1 MVVDNF
7 SKDDNLIELQTTSQ
21 YNPVIDTNISFYES
35 DRGTGVLNF
44 AVTKNNKPLS
54 ISKHNAMTS
63 IVLKTDNFDDEH
75 GAYISD
81 DLTIVDAINGRMQY
95 VIPNEFLKY
104 TGRVHAQAYFTQNGS
119 NNVIVERQFSFN
131 IENDLIS
138 NFDGKTKL
146 VYIKSIQ
153 DLTESVK
160 EEVEDLKKSLNDTK
174 SLVSEIDSRINQGI
188 QRLEIKQNEA
198 VQMITTTQ
206 DKAVQYINSEFQ
218 KTVDK
223 EQAIYKRLSEVENQ
237 INDADLVKGRSTV
250 NWQKS
255 KITDDYGK
263 AIESS
268 EQSIDSVLSA
278 VNTSRIIHIT
288 SATDAPSFEDI
299 GTVDTPKEDG
309 VDDGS
314 DIPVAPNTLG
324 KSGVLV
330 VYVVDDSAA
339 RATWYPDDSN
349 DEYTKYKISGTWY
362 PFYKKNDG
370 DLTKQ
375 FVEETSNTALNQAK
389 QYVDDKFGTTSWQ
402 QHKMT
407 EANGQ
412 SIQVNLNNAQGDLG
426 YLTAGNYYA
435 TRVPDLPSG
444 VESYEGYLSVF
455 VKDDTNKLF
464 NFTPYNSKKIYTR
477 SITNGQLEP
486 QWTVPNEHKS
496 TVLFDGGA
504 NGVGTTIN
512 LTEPYTNYSILLVS
526 GTYPGGVIEGFGLT
540 ALPNAIQLSKANVVD
555 SDGNGGGIYEC
566 LLSKT
571 SSTTLRID
579 NDVYFDL
586 GKTSGSGANANK
598 VTITKIMGWK

>member
-81 DLTIVDAINGRMQY
+81 ELTIVDAINGRMQY

-206 DKAVQYINSEFQ
+206 DKAVQYINTEFQ
-218 KTVDK
+218 KIVDK
-223 EQAIYKRLSEVENQ
+223 EQAIYKRLSEVEKQ
-237 INDADLVKGRSTV
+237 INQSDLVKGSSTV

-263 AIESS
+263 AVESS

-330 VYVVDDSAA
+330 VYVVDDSTA

-349 DEYTKYKISGTWY
+349 DEYTKYKIGGTWY

-375 FVEETSNTALNQAK
+375 FVEETSNNALNQAK

-444 VESYEGYLSVF
+444 VESYDGYLSVF
-455 VKDDTNKLF
+455 VKDETNKLF

-477 SITNGQLEP
+477 SITNGRLEP

-540 ALPNAIQLSKANVVD
+540 ALPNAIQLSKANVVE

-586 GKTSGSGANANK
+586 GRTTGSGANANK

>member
-81 DLTIVDAINGRMQY
+81 ELTIVDAINGRMQY

-119 NNVIVERQFSFN
+119 NNVIVERQFNFN
-131 IENDLIS
+131 IQNDLIS

-160 EEVEDLKKSLNDTK
+160 EEVEDLKKSLSDTK
-174 SLVSEIDSRINQGI
+174 SLVTEIDSRINQGI

-198 VQMITTTQ
+198 VQMITATQ
-206 DKAVQYINSEFQ
+206 DKAVQYINSKFQ
-218 KTVDK
+218 KIVDK
-223 EQAIYKRLSEVENQ
+223 EQAIFERVNEVEQQ
-237 INDADLVKGRSTV
+237 INGADLVKGNSTT

-255 KITDDYGK
+255 KLTDDYGK

-268 EQSIDSVLSA
+268 EQSIEAVLRHANS
-278 VNTSRIIHIT
+278 SMIIHIT
-288 SATDAPSFEDI
+288 NAKDAPEKADI
-299 GTVDTPKEDG
+299 GTLEKPGQDG

-314 DIPVAPNTLG
+314 SFDESTYTSS

-330 VYVVDDSAA
+330 VYVVDNNTA

-349 DEYTKYKISGTWY
+349 DEYTKYKIGGTWY
-362 PFYKKNDG
+362 QFYKKVDEE
-370 DLTKQ
+370 LTKK
-375 FVEETSNTALNQAK
+375 FVEETSNNALNQAK

-435 TRVPDLPSG
+435 TRVPDLPG
-444 VESYEGYLSVF
+444 IVESYEGYLSVF
-455 VKDDTNKLF
+455 VKDDANKLF
-464 NFTPYNSKKIYTR
+464 NFTPSNSKKVYTR
-477 SITNGQLEP
+477 SITNGRLDS
-486 QWTVPNEHKS
+486 QWATPNEHK
-496 TVLFDGGA
+496 TVVLFDGAA
-504 NGVGTTIN
+504 NGVGTRIN
-512 LTEPYTNYSILLVS
+512 LTEAYTNYAILFIS
-526 GTYPGGVIEGFGLT
+526 GTYPGGVIEAFSLT
-540 ALPNAIQLSKANVVD
+540 SIPNAIQLSKTNVVD
-555 SDGNGGGIYEC
+555 SDGNGGGSYEC
-566 LLSKT
+566 LITKESG
-571 SSTTLRID
+571 TTLKID
-579 NDVYFDL
+579 NDVYLDL
-586 GKTSGSGANANK
+586 GSKTGSGANANR
-598 VTITKIMGWK
+598 VTINKIVGWK

>member
-104 TGRVHAQAYFTQNGS
+104 TGRVHAQVYFTQNGS

-218 KTVDK
+218 KIVDK
-223 EQAIYKRLSEVENQ
+223 EQAIYKRVSEVEKQ
-237 INDADLVKGRSTV
+237 ISGADLVKGNSTV

-330 VYVVDDSAA
+330 VYVVDDSTA

-349 DEYTKYKISGTWY
+349 DEYTKYKIGGTWY

-375 FVEETSNTALNQAK
+375 FVEETSNNALNQAK

-477 SITNGQLEP
+477 SITNGRLEP

-540 ALPNAIQLSKANVVD
+540 SLPNAIQLSKANVVD

-586 GKTSGSGANANK
+586 GKTSGSGANTNK

>member
-44 AVTKNNKPLS
+44 SVTKNNRPLS
-54 ISKHNAMTS
+54 ISSEHVKTS
-63 IVLKTDNFDDEH
+63 IVLKTDDYNVDI

-81 DLTIVDAINGRMQY
+81 ELTIVDAINGRLQY

-104 TGRVHAQAYFTQNGS
+104 SGKVHAQAFFTQNGS
-119 NNVIVERQFSFN
+119 NNVVVERQFSFN
-131 IENDLIS
+131 IENDLVS
-138 NFDGKTKL
+138 GFDGITKL

-153 DLTESVK
+153 DTIEAVGK
-160 EEVEDLKKSLNDTK
+160 DFNQLKQNMADTQMLIAKVNDSATK
-174 SLVSEIDSRINQGI
+174 GI
-188 QRLEIKQNEA
+188 QQIEIKQNEA
-198 VQMITTTQ
+198 IQAITATQ
-206 DKAVQYINSEFQ
+206 TSATQAVTAEFN
-218 KTVDK
+218 KIVEK
-223 EQAIYKRLSEVENQ
+223 EQTIFARVNEVEQQ
-237 INDADLVKGRSTV
+237 INGADLVKGNSTV

-268 EQSIDSVLSA
+268 EKSIEAVLSA
-278 VNTSRIIHIT
+278 INTSRIIHIT
-288 SATDAPSFEDI
+288 SATDAPTFKDI
-299 GTVDTPKEDG
+299 GTLEAPKEDG

-314 DIPVAPNTLG
+314 EVSATTNTLG
-324 KSGVLV
+324 KSGLLV
-330 VYVVDDSAA
+330 VYVVDDSTA

-349 DEYTKYKISGTWY
+349 DEYTKYKIGGTWY
-362 PFYKKNDG
+362 QFYKKVDEE
-370 DLTKQ
+370 LTKK
-375 FVEETSNTALNQAK
+375 FVEETSNNALNQAK

-455 VKDDTNKLF
+455 VKDETNKLF
-464 NFTPYNSKKIYTR
+464 NFTPSNSKRVYTR
-477 SITNGQLEP
+477 SIINGKLDS
-486 QWTVPNEHKS
+486 QWTVPNEHKTS
-496 TVLFDGGA
+496 VLFDGA
-504 NGVGTTIN
+504 ASGVGTTIN
-512 LTEPYTNYSILLVS
+512 LTEPYTNYSVLLIS
-526 GTYPGGVIEGFGLT
+526 GTYPGGIIETFGLT

-555 SDGNGGGIYEC
+555 TDGNGGGIYEC
-566 LLSKT
+566 LLTKT

-598 VTITKIMGWK
+598 VTINKIMGWK

>member
-1 MVVDNF
+1 MAVDNF

-21 YNPVIDTNISFYES
+21 YNPIIDTNISFYES

-104 TGRVHAQAYFTQNGS
+104 TGRVHAQAYFTENGS

-206 DKAVQYINSEFQ
+206 DKAVQYINTEFQ
-218 KTVDK
+218 KIVDK
-223 EQAIYKRLSEVENQ
+223 EQAIYKRLSEVEKQ
-237 INDADLVKGRSTV
+237 ISGADLVKGNSTV

-255 KITDDYGK
+255 KLTDDYGK

-268 EQSIDSVLSA
+268 EQSIDSVLST
-278 VNTSRIIHIT
+278 VNTSRVIHIT
-288 SATDAPSFEDI
+288 SATDAPSFKDI

-330 VYVVDDSAA
+330 VYVVDDSTA

-349 DEYTKYKISGTWY
+349 DEYTKYKIGGTWY

-375 FVEETSNTALNQAK
+375 FVEETSNNALNQAK

-426 YLTAGNYYA
+426 NLSAGNYYA

-455 VKDDTNKLF
+455 VKDETNKLF
-464 NFTPYNSKKIYTR
+464 NFTPSNSKRVYTR
-477 SITNGQLEP
+477 SIINSKLDS
-486 QWTVPNEHKS
+486 QWTVPNEHKTS
-496 TVLFDGGA
+496 VLFDGA
-504 NGVGTTIN
+504 ASGVGTTIN
-512 LTEPYTNYSILLVS
+512 LTEPYTNYSVLLIS
-526 GTYPGGVIEGFGLT
+526 GTYPGGIIETFGLT

-555 SDGNGGGIYEC
+555 TDGNGGGIYEC
-566 LLSKT
+566 LLTKT
-571 SSTTLRID
+571 SGTTLRID

-586 GKTSGSGANANK
+586 GKKSGSGANANK
-598 VTITKIMGWK
+598 VTINKIMGWK

>member
-44 AVTKNNKPLS
+44 SVTKNNRPLS
-54 ISKHNAMTS
+54 ISSEHVKTS
-63 IVLKTDNFDDEH
+63 IVLKTDDYNVDR

-81 DLTIVDAINGRMQY
+81 ELTIVDAINGRLQY
-95 VIPNEFLKY
+95 VIPNEFLKHS
-104 TGRVHAQAYFTQNGS
+104 GKVHAQAFFTQNGS
-119 NNVIVERQFSFN
+119 NNVVVERQFSFN
-131 IENDLIS
+131 IENDLVS
-138 NFDGKTKL
+138 GFDGITKL

-153 DLTESVK
+153 DTIEAVGK
-160 EEVEDLKKSLNDTK
+160 DFNQLKQNMADTQTLIAKVNDSATK
-174 SLVSEIDSRINQGI
+174 GI
-188 QRLEIKQNEA
+188 QQIEIKQNEA
-198 VQMITTTQ
+198 IQAITATQ
-206 DKAVQYINSEFQ
+206 TSATQAVTAEFN
-218 KTVDK
+218 KIVEK
-223 EQAIYKRLSEVENQ
+223 EQAIFARVNEVEQQ
-237 INDADLVKGRSTV
+237 INGADLVKGNSTV

-268 EQSIDSVLSA
+268 EQSINSVLSA

-314 DIPVAPNTLG
+314 EVSATTNTLG
-324 KSGVLV
+324 KSGLLV
-330 VYVVDDSAA
+330 VYVVDDSTA

-349 DEYTKYKISGTWY
+349 DEYTKYKIGGTWY
-362 PFYKKNDG
+362 QFYKKVDEE
-370 DLTKQ
+370 LTKK
-375 FVEETSNTALNQAK
+375 FVEETSNNVLNQAK

-412 SIQVNLNNAQGDLG
+412 SIQVNLNNVQGDLG
-426 YLTAGNYYA
+426 NLSAGNYYA

-455 VKDDTNKLF
+455 VKDETNKLF
-464 NFTPYNSKKIYTR
+464 NFTPSNSKRVYTR
-477 SITNGQLEP
+477 SIINGKLDS
-486 QWTVPNEHKS
+486 QWTVPNDHKTS
-496 TVLFDGGA
+496 VLFDGA
-504 NGVGTTIN
+504 ASGVGTTIN
-512 LTEPYTNYSILLVS
+512 LTEPYTNYSVLLIS
-526 GTYPGGVIEGFGLT
+526 GTYPGGIIETFGLT

-555 SDGNGGGIYEC
+555 TDGNGGGIYEC
-566 LLSKT
+566 LLTKT
-571 SSTTLRID
+571 SGTTLRID

-586 GKTSGSGANANK
+586 GKTTGSGANANK
-598 VTITKIMGWK
+598 VTINKIMGWK

>member
-54 ISKHNAMTS
+54 ISNHNAMTS

-81 DLTIVDAINGRMQY
+81 ELTIVDAINGRMQY

-218 KTVDK
+218 KIVDK
-223 EQAIYKRLSEVENQ
+223 EQAIYKRVSEVEKQ
-237 INDADLVKGRSTV
+237 ISGADLVKGNSTV

-299 GTVDTPKEDG
+299 GTIDTPKEDG

-330 VYVVDDSAA
+330 VYVVDDSTA

-349 DEYTKYKISGTWY
+349 DEYTKYKIGGTWY

-375 FVEETSNTALNQAK
+375 FVEETSNNALNQAK

-402 QHKMT
+402 QHKLT

-455 VKDDTNKLF
+455 VKDETNKLF

-477 SITNGQLEP
+477 SITNGRLEP

-526 GTYPGGVIEGFGLT
+526 GTYPGGIIEGFGLT

>member
-44 AVTKNNKPLS
+44 AVTKNNRPLS
-54 ISKHNAMTS
+54 ISSEHVKTS
-63 IVLKTDNFDDEH
+63 IVLKTDDYNVDR

-81 DLTIVDAINGRMQY
+81 ELMIVDAINGRLQY
-95 VIPNEFLKY
+95 VIPNEFLKHS
-104 TGRVHAQAYFTQNGS
+104 GKVHAQAFFTQNGS
-119 NNVIVERQFSFN
+119 NNVVVERQFSFN
-131 IENDLIS
+131 IENDLVS
-138 NFDGKTKL
+138 GFDGITKL

-153 DLTESVK
+153 DTIEAVGK
-160 EEVEDLKKSLNDTK
+160 DFNQLKQNMADTQTLIAKVNDSATK
-174 SLVSEIDSRINQGI
+174 GI
-188 QRLEIKQNEA
+188 QQIEIKQNEA
-198 VQMITTTQ
+198 IQAITATQ
-206 DKAVQYINSEFQ
+206 TSATQAVTAEFS
-218 KTVDK
+218 KIVEK
-223 EQAIYKRLSEVENQ
+223 EQAIFARVNEVEQQ
-237 INDADLVKGRSTV
+237 INGADLVKGNSTV

-268 EQSIDSVLSA
+268 EKSIEAVLSA
-278 VNTSRIIHIT
+278 VNSSRVIHIT
-288 SATDAPSFEDI
+288 SATDAPSFKDI
-299 GTVDTPKEDG
+299 GTVDTGNQDG

-314 DIPVAPNTLG
+314 GFTESNYTSG

-330 VYVVDDSAA
+330 VYVVDDSTA
-339 RATWYPDDSN
+339 RATWHPDDSN

-375 FVEETSNTALNQAK
+375 FVEETSNNALNQAK

-402 QHKMT
+402 QHKLT
-407 EANGQ
+407 EPNGQ

-435 TRVPDLPSG
+435 TRVPDLPSS

-455 VKDDTNKLF
+455 VKDETNKFF
-464 NFTPYNSKKIYTR
+464 NFTPANSKKVYTR
-477 SITNGQLEP
+477 SITNGQLDS
-486 QWTVPNEHKS
+486 QWATPNEHK
-496 TVLFDGGA
+496 TAVLFDGAA
-504 NGVGTTIN
+504 NGVGTRIN
-512 LTEPYTNYSILLVS
+512 LTEAYTNYAILFIS
-526 GTYPGGVIEGFGLT
+526 GTYPGGVIETFGLT
-540 ALPNAIQLSKANVVD
+540 SIPNAIQLSKTNVVD
-555 SDGNGGGIYEC
+555 SDGNGGGNYEC
-566 LLSKT
+566 LITKE
-571 SSTTLRID
+571 SSATLKID
-579 NDVYFDL
+579 NDVYWDL

-598 VTITKIMGWK
+598 VTINKIVGWK

>member
-81 DLTIVDAINGRMQY
+81 ELTIVDAINGRMQY

-153 DLTESVK
+153 DLTESIK

-218 KTVDK
+218 KIVDK
-223 EQAIYKRLSEVENQ
+223 EQAIYKRVSEVEKQ
-237 INDADLVKGRSTV
+237 ISGADLVKGNSTV

-314 DIPVAPNTLG
+314 DVPVAPNTLG

-330 VYVVDDSAA
+330 VYVVDDSTA

-349 DEYTKYKISGTWY
+349 DEYTKYKIGGTWY

-375 FVEETSNTALNQAK
+375 FVEETSNNALNQAK

-477 SITNGQLEP
+477 SITNGRLEQ

-586 GKTSGSGANANK
+586 GKTSGSGAKANK

>member
-21 YNPVIDTNISFYES
+21 YNPIIDTNISFYES

-44 AVTKNNKPLS
+44 AVTKNNRPLS
-54 ISKHNAMTS
+54 ISSEHVKTS
-63 IVLKTDNFDDEH
+63 IVLKTDDYNVDR

-81 DLTIVDAINGRMQY
+81 ELTIVDAIDGRLQY

-131 IENDLIS
+131 IENDLVS
-138 NFDGKTKL
+138 GFDGITKL

-153 DLTESVK
+153 DTIEAVGK
-160 EEVEDLKKSLNDTK
+160 DFNQLKQNMADTQTLIAKVNDSATK
-174 SLVSEIDSRINQGI
+174 GI
-188 QRLEIKQNEA
+188 QQIEIKQNEA
-198 VQMITTTQ
+198 IQAITATQ
-206 DKAVQYINSEFQ
+206 TSATQAVTAEFS
-218 KTVDK
+218 KIVEK
-223 EQAIYKRLSEVENQ
+223 EQAIFARVNEVEKQ
-237 INDADLVKGRSTV
+237 INGADLVKGNTTT

-278 VNTSRIIHIT
+278 INTSRIIHIT
-288 SATDAPSFEDI
+288 SATDAPSFKDI

-330 VYVVDDSAA
+330 VYVVDDSTA

-349 DEYTKYKISGTWY
+349 DEYTKYKIYGTWY
-362 PFYKKNDG
+362 PFYKKVDEE
-370 DLTKQ
+370 LTKK
-375 FVEETSNTALNQAK
+375 FVKETSNNALNQAK

-435 TRVPDLPSG
+435 TRVPDLPGS

-455 VKDDTNKLF
+455 VKDETNKFF
-464 NFTPYNSKKIYTR
+464 NFTPANSKKVYTR
-477 SITNGQLEP
+477 SIINGRLDS
-486 QWTVPNEHKS
+486 QWTVPNEYKKA
-496 TVLFDGGA
+496 VLFDGAA
-504 NGVGTTIN
+504 NGVGTTLN
-512 LTEPYTNYSILLVS
+512 LTESYQNYSLLVIS
-526 GTYPGGVIEGFGLT
+526 GTYPGGTFAEVSLTSMPNSIVI
-540 ALPNAIQLSKANVVD
+540 SKTNLVD
-555 SDGNGGGIYEC
+555 SDGNGGGLYEC
-566 LLSKT
+566 SVSKT
-571 SSTTLRID
+571 SNTTFRID
-579 NDVYFDL
+579 VDILYDI
-586 GKTSGSGANANK
+586 GKSAGSGANANK
-598 VTITKIMGWK
+598 ITIKRIEGWK

>member
-81 DLTIVDAINGRMQY
+81 ELTIVDAINGRMQY

-119 NNVIVERQFSFN
+119 NNVIVERQFNFN
-131 IENDLIS
+131 IQNDLIS

-160 EEVEDLKKSLNDTK
+160 EEVEDLKKSLSDTK
-174 SLVSEIDSRINQGI
+174 SLVTEIDSRINQGI

-218 KTVDK
+218 KIVEK
-223 EQAIYKRLSEVENQ
+223 EQAIFERVNEVEQQ
-237 INDADLVKGRSTV
+237 INGADLVKGNSTT

-255 KITDDYGK
+255 KLTDDYGK
-263 AIESS
+263 AIESY

-288 SATDAPSFEDI
+288 NATDAPEKTDI
-299 GTVDTPKEDG
+299 GTLEKPGQDG

-314 DIPVAPNTLG
+314 SFDESTYTSS

-330 VYVVDDSAA
+330 VYVVDNNTA

-349 DEYTKYKISGTWY
+349 DEYTKYKIYGTWY

-370 DLTKQ
+370 NLTKQ
-375 FVEETSNTALNQAK
+375 FVEETSNNALNQAK

-435 TRVPDLPSG
+435 TRVPDLPGS

-464 NFTPYNSKKIYTR
+464 NFTPSNSKKVYTR
-477 SITNGQLEP
+477 SITNGRLDS
-486 QWTVPNEHKS
+486 QWATPNEHK
-496 TVLFDGGA
+496 TAVLFDGAA
-504 NGVGTTIN
+504 NGVGTRIN
-512 LTEPYTNYSILLVS
+512 LTEAYTNYAILFIS
-526 GTYPGGVIEGFGLT
+526 GTYPGGVIEAFSLT
-540 ALPNAIQLSKANVVD
+540 SIPNAIQLSKTNVVD
-555 SDGNGGGIYEC
+555 SDGNGGGSYEC
-566 LLSKT
+566 LITKESG
-571 SSTTLRID
+571 TTLKID
-579 NDVYFDL
+579 NDVYLDL
-586 GKTSGSGANANK
+586 GSKTGSGANANR
-598 VTITKIMGWK
+598 VTINKIVGWK

>member
-81 DLTIVDAINGRMQY
+81 ELTIVDAINGRMQY

-131 IENDLIS
+131 IQNDLIS

-160 EEVEDLKKSLNDTK
+160 EEVEDLKKSLSDTK
-174 SLVSEIDSRINQGI
+174 SLVTEIDSRINQGI

-218 KTVDK
+218 KIVDK
-223 EQAIYKRLSEVENQ
+223 EQAIFERVNEVEQQ
-237 INDADLVKGRSTV
+237 INGADLVKGNSTT

-255 KITDDYGK
+255 KLTDDYGK
-263 AIESS
+263 AIESY

-288 SATDAPSFEDI
+288 NATDAPEKTDI
-299 GTVDTPKEDG
+299 GTLEKPGQDG

-314 DIPVAPNTLG
+314 SFDESTYTSS

-330 VYVVDDSAA
+330 VYVVDNNTA

-349 DEYTKYKISGTWY
+349 DEYTKYKIYGTWY

-370 DLTKQ
+370 NLTKQ
-375 FVEETSNTALNQAK
+375 FVEETSNNALNQAK

-435 TRVPDLPSG
+435 TRVPDLPGS

-464 NFTPYNSKKIYTR
+464 NFTPSNSKKVYTR
-477 SITNGQLEP
+477 SITNGRLDS
-486 QWTVPNEHKS
+486 QWATPNEHK
-496 TVLFDGGA
+496 TAVLFDGAA
-504 NGVGTTIN
+504 NGVGTRIN
-512 LTEPYTNYSILLVS
+512 LTEAYTNYAILFIS
-526 GTYPGGVIEGFGLT
+526 GTYPGGVIEAFSLT
-540 ALPNAIQLSKANVVD
+540 SIPNAIQLSKTNVVD
-555 SDGNGGGIYEC
+555 SDGNGGGSYEC
-566 LLSKT
+566 LITKESG
-571 SSTTLRID
+571 TTLKID
-579 NDVYFDL
+579 NDVYLDL
-586 GKTSGSGANANK
+586 GSKTGSGANANR
-598 VTITKIMGWK
+598 VTINKIVGWK

>member
-81 DLTIVDAINGRMQY
+81 ELTIVDAINGRMQY

-153 DLTESVK
+153 DLTENVK

-218 KTVDK
+218 KIVDK
-223 EQAIYKRLSEVENQ
+223 EQAIFERVNEVEQQ
-237 INDADLVKGRSTV
+237 IDGADLVKGNSTV

-330 VYVVDDSAA
+330 VYVVDDSTA

-349 DEYTKYKISGTWY
+349 DEYTKYKIGGTWY

-375 FVEETSNTALNQAK
+375 FVEETSNNALNQAK

-455 VKDDTNKLF
+455 VKDETNKLF

-477 SITNGQLEP
+477 SITNGRLEP

-555 SDGNGGGIYEC
+555 TDGNGGGIYEC

-571 SSTTLRID
+571 SNTTLRID

-598 VTITKIMGWK
+598 VTINKIMGWK

>member
-1 MVVDNF
+1 
-7 SKDDNLIELQTTSQ
+7 
-21 YNPVIDTNISFYES
+21 
-35 DRGTGVLNF
+35 
-44 AVTKNNKPLS
+44 
-54 ISKHNAMTS
+54 
-63 IVLKTDNFDDEH
+63 
-75 GAYISD
+75 
-81 DLTIVDAINGRMQY
+81 
-95 VIPNEFLKY
+95 
-104 TGRVHAQAYFTQNGS
+104 
-119 NNVIVERQFSFN
+119 
-131 IENDLIS
+131 
-138 NFDGKTKL
+138 
-146 VYIKSIQ
+146 
-153 DLTESVK
+153 
-160 EEVEDLKKSLNDTK
+160 
-174 SLVSEIDSRINQGI
+174 I

-218 KTVDK
+218 KIVDK
-223 EQAIYKRLSEVENQ
+223 EQAIYKRVSEVEKQ
-237 INDADLVKGRSTV
+237 ISGADLVKGNSTI

-278 VNTSRIIHIT
+278 INTSRIVHIT

-330 VYVVDDSAA
+330 VYVVDDSTA

-349 DEYTKYKISGTWY
+349 DEYTKYKIGGTWY
-362 PFYKKNDG
+362 PFYKKNDS

-375 FVEETSNTALNQAK
+375 FVEETSNNALNQAK

-435 TRVPDLPSG
+435 TRVPDLPGS

-477 SITNGQLEP
+477 SITNGRLEP

>member
-1 MVVDNF
+1 MIVDNF

-35 DRGTGVLNF
+35 DRRTGVLNF

-131 IENDLIS
+131 IQNDLIS

-160 EEVEDLKKSLNDTK
+160 EEVEDLKKSLSDTK
-174 SLVSEIDSRINQGI
+174 SLVTEIDSRINQGI

-218 KTVDK
+218 KIVDK
-223 EQAIYKRLSEVENQ
+223 EQAIFERVNEVEQQ
-237 INDADLVKGRSTV
+237 INGADLVKGNSTT

-255 KITDDYGK
+255 KLTDDYGK

-278 VNTSRIIHIT
+278 INTSRIIHIT
-288 SATDAPSFEDI
+288 SATDAPTFKDI
-299 GTVDTPKEDG
+299 GTLETPKEDG

-314 DIPVAPNTLG
+314 EVSATTNTLG
-324 KSGVLV
+324 KSGLLV
-330 VYVVDDSAA
+330 VYVVDDSTA

-349 DEYTKYKISGTWY
+349 DEYTKYKIGGTWY
-362 PFYKKNDG
+362 QFYKKVDEE
-370 DLTKQ
+370 LTKK
-375 FVEETSNTALNQAK
+375 FVEETANNALNQAK

-435 TRVPDLPSG
+435 TRVPDLPGS

-477 SITNGQLEP
+477 SITNGRLEQ

-579 NDVYFDL
+579 NDVYLDL
-586 GKTSGSGANANK
+586 GSKTGSGANANR
-598 VTITKIMGWK
+598 VTINKIVGWK

>member
-81 DLTIVDAINGRMQY
+81 ELTIVDAINGRMQY

-206 DKAVQYINSEFQ
+206 DKAVQYINTELQ
-218 KTVDK
+218 KIVDK
-223 EQAIYKRLSEVENQ
+223 EQAIYKRLSEVEKQ
-237 INDADLVKGRSTV
+237 ISGADLVKGNSTV

-330 VYVVDDSAA
+330 VYVVDDVTA

-349 DEYTKYKISGTWY
+349 DEYTKYKIGGTWY

-375 FVEETSNTALNQAK
+375 FVEETSNNALNQAK

-455 VKDDTNKLF
+455 VKDETNKLF

-477 SITNGQLEP
+477 SITNGRLEP

-555 SDGNGGGIYEC
+555 TDGNGGGIYEC

-571 SSTTLRID
+571 SNTTLRID

-598 VTITKIMGWK
+598 VTINKIMGWK

>member
-81 DLTIVDAINGRMQY
+81 ELTIVDAINGRMQY

-153 DLTESVK
+153 DLTESIK

-218 KTVDK
+218 KIVDK
-223 EQAIYKRLSEVENQ
+223 EQAIYKRLSEVEKQ
-237 INDADLVKGRSTV
+237 ISGADLVKGNSTV

-314 DIPVAPNTLG
+314 DTPVAPNTLG

-330 VYVVDDSAA
+330 VYVVDDSTA

-349 DEYTKYKISGTWY
+349 DEYTKYKIGGTWY

-375 FVEETSNTALNQAK
+375 FVEETSNNALNQAK

-455 VKDDTNKLF
+455 VKDETNKLF

-477 SITNGQLEP
+477 SITNGRLEP

-586 GKTSGSGANANK
+586 GRTTGSGANANK
-598 VTITKIMGWK
+598 VTITKIMGCK

>member
-81 DLTIVDAINGRMQY
+81 ELTIVDAINGRMQY

-119 NNVIVERQFSFN
+119 NNVIVERQFNFN
-131 IENDLIS
+131 IQNDLIS

-160 EEVEDLKKSLNDTK
+160 EEVEDLKKSLSDTK
-174 SLVSEIDSRINQGI
+174 SLVTEIDSRINQGI

-218 KTVDK
+218 KIVDK
-223 EQAIYKRLSEVENQ
+223 EQAIFERVNEVEQQ
-237 INDADLVKGRSTV
+237 INGADLVKGNSTT

-255 KITDDYGK
+255 KLTDDYGK

-278 VNTSRIIHIT
+278 INTSRIIHIT
-288 SATDAPSFEDI
+288 SATDAPTFKDI
-299 GTVDTPKEDG
+299 GTLETPKEDG

-314 DIPVAPNTLG
+314 EVSATTNTLG
-324 KSGVLV
+324 KSGLLV
-330 VYVVDDSAA
+330 VYVVDDSTA

-349 DEYTKYKISGTWY
+349 DEYTKYKIGGTWY
-362 PFYKKNDG
+362 QFYKKVDEE
-370 DLTKQ
+370 LTKK
-375 FVEETSNTALNQAK
+375 FVEETANNALNQAK

-402 QHKMT
+402 QHKLT
-407 EANGQ
+407 EHNGQ
-412 SIQVNLNNAQGDLG
+412 SIQKNLYNAKGNLEALG
-426 YLTAGNYYA
+426 AGNYYV
-435 TRVPDLPSG
+435 TSVPDLPG
-444 VESYEGYLSVF
+444 IVESYEGYLSVF
-455 VKDDTNKLF
+455 VKDDANKLF
-464 NFTPYNSKKIYTR
+464 NFTPLNSKKVYTR
-477 SITNGQLEP
+477 SITNGRLDS
-486 QWTVPNEHKS
+486 QWATPNEHK
-496 TVLFDGGA
+496 TAVLFDGAA
-504 NGVGTTIN
+504 NGVGTRIN
-512 LTEPYTNYSILLVS
+512 LTEAYTNYAILFIS
-526 GTYPGGVIEGFGLT
+526 GTYPGGVIEAFSLT
-540 ALPNAIQLSKANVVD
+540 SIPNAIQLSKTNVVD
-555 SDGNGGGIYEC
+555 SDGNGGGSYEC
-566 LLSKT
+566 LITKESG
-571 SSTTLRID
+571 TTLKID
-579 NDVYFDL
+579 NDVYLDL
-586 GKTSGSGANANK
+586 GSKTGSGADANR
-598 VTITKIMGWK
+598 VTINKIVGWK

>member
-44 AVTKNNKPLS
+44 TVTKNNKPLS

-81 DLTIVDAINGRMQY
+81 ELTIVDAINGRMQY

-218 KTVDK
+218 KIVDK
-223 EQAIYKRLSEVENQ
+223 EQAIYKRVSEVEKQ
-237 INDADLVKGRSTV
+237 ISGADLVKGNSTV

-299 GTVDTPKEDG
+299 GTIDTPKEDG

-330 VYVVDDSAA
+330 VYVVDDSTA

-349 DEYTKYKISGTWY
+349 DEYTKYKIGGTWY

-375 FVEETSNTALNQAK
+375 FVEETSNNALNQAK

-455 VKDDTNKLF
+455 VKDETNKLF

-477 SITNGQLEP
+477 SITNGRLEP

-526 GTYPGGVIEGFGLT
+526 GTYPGGIIEGFGLT

>member
-81 DLTIVDAINGRMQY
+81 ELTIVDAINGRMQY

-206 DKAVQYINSEFQ
+206 DKAVQYINTELQ
-218 KTVDK
+218 KIVDK
-223 EQAIYKRLSEVENQ
+223 EQAIYKRLSEVEKQ
-237 INDADLVKGRSTV
+237 ISGADLVKGNSTV

-330 VYVVDDSAA
+330 VYVVDDVTA

-349 DEYTKYKISGTWY
+349 DEYTKYKIGGTWY

-375 FVEETSNTALNQAK
+375 FVEETSNNALNQAK

-402 QHKMT
+402 QHKIT

-455 VKDDTNKLF
+455 VKDETNKFF
-464 NFTPYNSKKIYTR
+464 NFTPVNSKKVYTR
-477 SITNGQLEP
+477 SIINGRLDS
-486 QWTVPNEHKS
+486 QWTIPNEYKKA
-496 TVLFDGGA
+496 VLFDGAA
-504 NGVGTTIN
+504 NGVGTTLN
-512 LTEPYTNYSILLVS
+512 LTESYQNYSLLVIS
-526 GTYPGGVIEGFGLT
+526 GTYPGGTFAEVSLTSMPNSIVI
-540 ALPNAIQLSKANVVD
+540 SKTNLVD
-555 SDGNGGGIYEC
+555 SDGNGGGLYEC
-566 LLSKT
+566 SISKT
-571 SSTTLRID
+571 SNTTFRID
-579 NDVYFDL
+579 VDILYDI
-586 GKTSGSGANANK
+586 GRSAGSGANANK
-598 VTITKIMGWK
+598 ITIKRIEGWK

>member
-1 MVVDNF
+1 MAVDNF
-7 SKDDNLIELQTTSQ
+7 SKDDNLIKLQTTSQ

-81 DLTIVDAINGRMQY
+81 ELTIVDAINGRMQY

-131 IENDLIS
+131 IESDLIS

-160 EEVEDLKKSLNDTK
+160 EEVEDLKKSLSDTK
-174 SLVSEIDSRINQGI
+174 SLVTEIDSRINQGI

-218 KTVDK
+218 KIVDK
-223 EQAIYKRLSEVENQ
+223 EQAIFERVNEVEQQ
-237 INDADLVKGRSTV
+237 INGADLVKGNSTT

-288 SATDAPSFEDI
+288 SATDAPSFKDI

-330 VYVVDDSAA
+330 VYVVDDSTA

-349 DEYTKYKISGTWY
+349 DEYTKYKIGGTWY

-375 FVEETSNTALNQAK
+375 FVEETSNNALNQAK

-455 VKDDTNKLF
+455 VKDETNKLF

-477 SITNGQLEP
+477 SITNGRLEP

-555 SDGNGGGIYEC
+555 SDGNGGGIHEC

-586 GKTSGSGANANK
+586 GRTTGSGANANK

>member
-188 QRLEIKQNEA
+188 QRLEVKQNEA
-198 VQMITTTQ
+198 VQIITTTQ
-206 DKAVQYINSEFQ
+206 DKSVQYINDEFQ
-218 KTVDK
+218 KIVDK
-223 EQAIYKRLSEVENQ
+223 EQAIYKRVSEIEKQ
-237 INDADLVKGRSTV
+237 ISGADLVKGNSTV

-288 SATDAPSFEDI
+288 SATDAPSLEDI

-330 VYVVDDSAA
+330 IYVVDDSTA

-349 DEYTKYKISGTWY
+349 DEYTKYKIGGTWY

-375 FVEETSNTALNQAK
+375 FVEETSNNALNQAK

-402 QHKMT
+402 QHKLT

-455 VKDDTNKLF
+455 VKDETNKLF

-477 SITNGQLEP
+477 SITNGRLEP

>member
-81 DLTIVDAINGRMQY
+81 ELTIVDAINGRMQY

-131 IENDLIS
+131 IQNDLIS

-160 EEVEDLKKSLNDTK
+160 EEVEDLKKSLSDTK
-174 SLVSEIDSRINQGI
+174 SLVTEIDSRINQGI

-218 KTVDK
+218 KIIDK
-223 EQAIYKRLSEVENQ
+223 EQAIFERVNEVEQQ
-237 INDADLVKGRSTV
+237 INGADLIKGNSTT

-255 KITDDYGK
+255 KLTDDYGK

-288 SATDAPSFEDI
+288 NTTDAPEKTDI
-299 GTVDTPKEDG
+299 GTLEKPGQDG

-314 DIPVAPNTLG
+314 SFDESTYTSS

-330 VYVVDDSAA
+330 VYVVDNNTA

-349 DEYTKYKISGTWY
+349 DEYTKYKIYGTWY

-370 DLTKQ
+370 NLTKQ
-375 FVEETSNTALNQAK
+375 FVEETSNNALNQAK

-435 TRVPDLPSG
+435 TRVPDLPGS

-477 SITNGQLEP
+477 SITNGRLDS
-486 QWTVPNEHKS
+486 QWATPNEHK
-496 TVLFDGGA
+496 TAVLFDGAA
-504 NGVGTTIN
+504 NGVGTRIN
-512 LTEPYTNYSILLVS
+512 LTEAYTNYAILFIS
-526 GTYPGGVIEGFGLT
+526 GTYPGGVIEAFSLT
-540 ALPNAIQLSKANVVD
+540 SIPNAIQLSKTNVVD
-555 SDGNGGGIYEC
+555 SDGNGGGSYEC
-566 LLSKT
+566 LITKESG
-571 SSTTLRID
+571 TTLKID
-579 NDVYFDL
+579 NDVYLDL
-586 GKTSGSGANANK
+586 GSKTGSGANANR
-598 VTITKIMGWK
+598 VTINKIVGWK

>member
-81 DLTIVDAINGRMQY
+81 ELTIVDAINGRMQY

-160 EEVEDLKKSLNDTK
+160 EEVEDLKKSLSDTK
-174 SLVSEIDSRINQGI
+174 SLVTEIDSRINQGI

-218 KTVDK
+218 KIVDK
-223 EQAIYKRLSEVENQ
+223 EQAIFERVNEVEQQ
-237 INDADLVKGRSTV
+237 INGADLVKGNSTT

-255 KITDDYGK
+255 KLTDDYGK

-268 EQSIDSVLSA
+268 EQSIDSVLST

-288 SATDAPSFEDI
+288 NATDAPEKADI
-299 GTVDTPKEDG
+299 GTLEKPGQDG

-314 DIPVAPNTLG
+314 SFDESTYTSS

-330 VYVVDDSAA
+330 VYVVDDSTA

-349 DEYTKYKISGTWY
+349 DEYTKYKISRTWY

-370 DLTKQ
+370 DLTKE
-375 FVEETSNTALNQAK
+375 FVEETSNNALNQAK

-435 TRVPDLPSG
+435 TRVPDLPGS

-464 NFTPYNSKKIYTR
+464 NFTPYNSKKVYTR
-477 SITNGQLEP
+477 SITNGRLDS
-486 QWTVPNEHKS
+486 QWATPNEHKT
-496 TVLFDGGA
+496 TVLFDGAA
-504 NGVGTTIN
+504 NGVGTRIN
-512 LTEPYTNYSILLVS
+512 LTEAYTNYAILFIS
-526 GTYPGGVIEGFGLT
+526 GTYPGGVIEAFSLT
-540 ALPNAIQLSKANVVD
+540 SIPNAIQLSKTNVVD
-555 SDGNGGGIYEC
+555 SDGNGGGSYEC
-566 LLSKT
+566 LITKESG
-571 SSTTLRID
+571 TTLKID
-579 NDVYFDL
+579 NDVYLDL
-586 GKTSGSGANANK
+586 GSKTGSGANANR
-598 VTITKIMGWK
+598 VTINKIVGWK